1 MYKRQV
7 RYYSAYDYVLH
18 SNISA
23 KEEFYF
29 PEEWKDS
36 IKPVQ
41 TYTRTNSGFGYNQTY
56 LGGGYGY
63 NSGVHEPKE
72 REVKIES
79 VIHQEVEDIL
89 FDAGC
94 SDNEAMAALMLRE
107 NGSEVENT
115 APSEIVELEFILQNI
130 ELTLKDRGIDNETFK
145 RKLTIYSEEEDITTS
160 II

>member
-1 MYKRQV
+1 M
-7 RYYSAYDYVLH
+7 
-18 SNISA
+18 
-23 KEEFYF
+23 
-29 PEEWKDS
+29 
-36 IKPVQ
+36 
-41 TYTRTNSGFGYNQTY
+41 
-56 LGGGYGY
+56 
-63 NSGVHEPKE
+63 
-72 REVKIES
+72 
-79 VIHQEVEDIL
+79 EDIL

-130 ELTLKDRGIDNETFK
+130 ELTLKDRGIDIETFK